1 MKKREGRV
9 GGKRARQESE
19 GEVGK
24 KVRKESVSEKVRKES
39 ETTLKTVQDKVNRS
53 MGLLQSLG
61 IEKDRW
67 GLTSNKLKLQ
77 MTTLISDIFLSSAFL
92 SYGGYFNQQHRNS
105 LLLTTWA
112 HHLETAAIAFRTDPN
127 EWLNW
132 QTKSLPSDDLCTE
145 NAIDLSGQA
154 TELIFDYRDQTSA
167 TEFILFEYTYNSEL
181 LLIRAGIE
189 VNPGP
194 TFEMKK
200 IQDAAEKIWKHAG
213 QVVDIPAEQH
223 YTYEGITEL
232 DPSVTTQ
239 LVNILKEDLGVSF
252 QLKHYQNVT
261 IQAMAKLKDVIV
273 ISPPG
278 SGKSLATYAG
288 ASLLRKLHN
297 KPAGVVLHLVPY
309 NSIIVDKVKNPW
321 LPTGYIMMG
330 GKTGTEEA
338 VDEEGD
344 VRSNFTIQDL
354 EEGKLSVLVC
364 HPESL
369 LSKQGEE
376 ILKCLLRSNLLLAV
390 MVDEF
395 HKVLFWGC
403 SEAELTG
410 RQKDE
415 FSVAFRPGMKKVVR
429 KLKSLASK
437 VPFVFETATI
447 MPSEIELAKKTFSI
461 KSPVIIRSSPI
472 QQQHCYF
479 NLRRPD
485 QGVPWEG
492 DEDEAGNHIP
502 GLKDVLMELV
512 VKPYINIV
520 KSETSGSQK
529 IMLFSKNRATL
540 DMIDQE
546 LCVLLPDQ
554 SRLLP
559 DQSPW

>member
-1 MKKREGRV
+1 MVIVKKREGRV

-261 IQAMAKLKDVIV
+261 I
-273 ISPPG
+273 
-278 SGKSLATYAG
+278 
-288 ASLLRKLHN
+288 
-297 KPAGVVLHLVPY
+297 
-309 NSIIVDKVKNPW
+309 
-321 LPTGYIMMG
+321 
-330 GKTGTEEA
+330 
-338 VDEEGD
+338 
-344 VRSNFTIQDL
+344 
-354 EEGKLSVLVC
+354 
-364 HPESL
+364 
-369 LSKQGEE
+369 
-376 ILKCLLRSNLLLAV
+376 
-390 MVDEF
+390 
-395 HKVLFWGC
+395 
-403 SEAELTG
+403 
-410 RQKDE
+410 
-415 FSVAFRPGMKKVVR
+415 
-429 KLKSLASK
+429 
-437 VPFVFETATI
+437 
-447 MPSEIELAKKTFSI
+447 
-461 KSPVIIRSSPI
+461 SSHG
-472 QQQHCYF
+472 QVE
-479 NLRRPD
+479 RR
-485 QGVPWEG
+485 
-492 DEDEAGNHIP
+492 H
-502 GLKDVLMELV
+502 
-512 VKPYINIV
+512 
-520 KSETSGSQK
+520 
-529 IMLFSKNRATL
+529 R
-540 DMIDQE
+540 
-546 LCVLLPDQ
+546 
-554 SRLLP
+554 
-559 DQSPW
+559 DQSPWKWKVSRYLRRRLPAQEAPQQACRCRAAPRALQQHHRGQGQESLATDWLHHDGRENWYGRSCG

>member
-1 MKKREGRV
+1 
-9 GGKRARQESE
+9 
-19 GEVGK
+19 
-24 KVRKESVSEKVRKES
+24 
-39 ETTLKTVQDKVNRS
+39 
-53 MGLLQSLG
+53 
-61 IEKDRW
+61 
-67 GLTSNKLKLQ
+67 
-77 MTTLISDIFLSSAFL
+77 
-92 SYGGYFNQQHRNS
+92 
-105 LLLTTWA
+105 
-112 HHLETAAIAFRTDPN
+112 
-127 EWLNW
+127 
-132 QTKSLPSDDLCTE
+132 
-145 NAIDLSGQA
+145 
-154 TELIFDYRDQTSA
+154 
-167 TEFILFEYTYNSEL
+167 
-181 LLIRAGIE
+181 
-189 VNPGP
+189 
-194 TFEMKK
+194 
-200 IQDAAEKIWKHAG
+200 
-213 QVVDIPAEQH
+213 
-223 YTYEGITEL
+223 
-232 DPSVTTQ
+232 
-239 LVNILKEDLGVSF
+239 
-252 QLKHYQNVT
+252 
-261 IQAMAKLKDVIV
+261 
-273 ISPPG
+273 
-278 SGKSLATYAG
+278 
-288 ASLLRKLHN
+288 
-297 KPAGVVLHLVPY
+297 
-309 NSIIVDKVKNPW
+309 
-321 LPTGYIMMG
+321 MMG

-559 DQSPW
+559 DESPW